1 VNVPPRGR
9 KLAAVKDESAENGR
23 GLAAKVQE
31 TIGKLELRPEDVALA
46 ELALQYAK
54 TLDRCEAI
62 AADARRV
69 PFDPDTAEALEQLRK
84 RVGAVTATS
93 DLGPKILQAL
103 DALGATPKSRA
114 QAPKA
119 TGKRAASPLAALR
132 GGDAS

>member
-1 VNVPPRGR
+1 MPPRKR
-9 KLAAVKDESAENGR
+9 LTAVPEDKAENGR

-31 TIGKLELRPEDVALA
+31 TLDKLELRPEDTALA
-46 ELALQYAK
+46 ALAVQYAR

-69 PFDPDTAEALEQLRK
+69 PFDPDTAEALESLRK

-93 DLGPKILQAL
+93 DLGPKILAAL

-114 QAPKA
+114 ASPKA
-119 TGKRAASPLAALR
+119 AGKRAGSALQSMR
-132 GGDAS
+132 SGA